1 MKMRPSRSTVTTSP
15 DFGSSGFASARGK
28 RTSTPPCMI
37 GAVIMKMIRSTN
49 ATSTSDVTL
58 MSAFKGSSPCPRR
71 DRKSTRL
78 NSSHL
83 VISYA
88 VFCLKKKKHFLQ
100 VLILLFANRQNMHDC
115 KLAQRIKLNNCPA
128 DQVVDGPD
136 FDFAGFICTHQD
148 VKVFLL

>member
-58 MSAFKGSSPCPRR
+58 MSAFKGSSPCPRSPPPPPPSSRPLEPPFARHRADDFLREPFQLARKQAEPVHEQVIGHDGR
-71 DRKSTRL
+71 DGHREPGDGRHQGFGDAR
-78 NSSHL
+78 SHG
-83 VISYA
+83 
-88 VFCLKKKKHFLQ
+88 
-100 VLILLFANRQNMHDC
+100 R
-115 KLAQRIKLNNCPA
+115 
-128 DQVVDGPD
+128 
-136 FDFAGFICTHQD
+136 
-148 VKVFLL
+148 